1 MFSTITTL
9 KNIALR
15 NSVNI
20 LGSSGPTLLYGHGL
34 GCNQVMWHQVTS
46 AFASTHRQVLFD
58 YVGSGTSLKS
68 AFDES
73 RYSTLGGY
81 VQDVLD
87 VCDELE
93 LHSRVTFIGHSVS
106 CSIGLLASLA
116 RPELFERMILL
127 GPSPCFANHA
137 DYFGGFE
144 LGQLEGLLLMME
156 SNYLGWTEYLA
167 EMLVHAQ
174 EPESSLLQ
182 DSFCASDPEMTR
194 TFAKACFLSDDRAIL
209 TKVKPP
215 CLILQH
221 RNDCL
226 APLSVGDFCHAQL
239 QYSNL
244 QILDVAGHCAHLT
257 HPDLVIAAIRE
268 YISLPLAT

>member
-1 MFSTITTL
+1 M
-9 KNIALR
+9 KNITQR
-15 NSVNI
+15 NNVNI
-20 LGSSGPTLLYGHGL
+20 LWSSGPTLLYGHGL
-34 GCNQVMWHQVTS
+34 GCHQEMWHQVTP

-58 YVGSGTSLKS
+58 YVGSGKSQKS

-81 VQDVLD
+81 VQDLLD
-87 VCDELE
+87 VCDELA
-93 LHSRVTFIGHSVS
+93 LHSKVTFIGHSVS

-127 GPSPCFANHA
+127 GPSPCFANHS

-144 LGQLEGLLLMME
+144 LGQLEGLLLMMK
-156 SNYLGWTEYLA
+156 SNYLGWAEYLA

-174 EPESSLLQ
+174 EPESSHLY
-182 DSFCASDPEMTR
+182 DSFCTSDPEMTK
-194 TFAKACFLSDDRAIL
+194 TFAQACFLSDERATL
-209 TKVKPP
+209 TKVTHP

-226 APLSVGDFCHAQL
+226 VPLPVGDFCHAQL
-239 QYSNL
+239 QGSKL
-244 QILDVAGHCAHLT
+244 QILEVSGHCAHIS

-268 YISLPLAT
+268 YINIPLPA